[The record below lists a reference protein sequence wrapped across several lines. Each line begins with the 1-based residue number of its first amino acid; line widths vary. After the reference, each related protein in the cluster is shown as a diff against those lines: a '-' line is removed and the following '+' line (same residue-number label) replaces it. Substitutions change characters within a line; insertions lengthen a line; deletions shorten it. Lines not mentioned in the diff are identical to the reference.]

1 MSFEFHDPIEATLKS
16 VTPRTEK
23 HGEDDVLALSM
34 GLAITGPNTLLDKAF
49 PGLRQS
55 IYMAVEGQ
63 PQLPGVEEAT
73 PKLRTKLMELVQLSA
88 KYEGWT
94 LTVDHGIDEDD
105 PIALGG
111 CRIDKFRVRPME
123 GGSVELLFR
132 IGSNDIDSE
141 EAGQLFGKL
150 HQTISIRL
158 KAPEKPAD
166 AIDGTVGHPGLA
178 AQRAEEAGQ
187 QRLGGLD
194 EDAERRADDATGAFL
209 GLQGDGDDADGGGG
223 HDDDGGDG
231 QAGGDDAGGGGAE
244 LAGASPAE
252 QAAAAHAEPRQR
264 RRTAAQAFIDQHTA
278 IE

>member
-1 MSFEFHDPIEATLKS
+1 MTFEFHEPIEATLKS

-34 GLAITGPNTLLDKAF
+34 GLAITGPNTLLDRAF
-49 PGLRQS
+49 PGLRHS

-73 PKLRTKLMELVQLSA
+73 PKLRTNLMELVQLSA

-111 CRIDKFRVRPME
+111 CRVDKFRVRPME

-166 AIDGTVGHPGLA
+166 VIDGTVGHPGLA
-178 AQRAEEAGQ
+178 AQRAEDAGQ
-187 QRLGGLD
+187 QRLD
-194 EDAERRADDATGAFL
+194 VDTEAERHADDATGAFL
-209 GLQGDGDDADGGGG
+209 GLHGNGDDGSDGTGGADGDDT
-223 HDDDGGDG
+223 GDG
-231 QAGGDDAGGGGAE
+231 AGEGGAD

-252 QAAAAHAEPRQR
+252 RAAAEPAAPARSR
-264 RRTAAQAFIDQHTA
+264 RRTAAQQFIDQHA
-278 IE
+278 PIE

>member
-1 MSFEFHDPIEATLKS
+1 MTFEFHEPIEATLKS

-34 GLAITGPNTLLDKAF
+34 GLAITGPNTLLDRAF
-49 PGLRQS
+49 PGLRHS
-55 IYMAVEGQ
+55 IYTAVEGQ

-73 PKLRTKLMELVQLSA
+73 PKLRTNLMELVQLSA

-111 CRIDKFRVRPME
+111 CRVDKFRVRPME

-166 AIDGTVGHPGLA
+166 VIDGTVGHPGLA

-187 QRLGGLD
+187 QRLD
-194 EDAERRADDATGAFL
+194 VDTEAERQADDATGAFL
-209 GLQGDGDDADGGGG
+209 GLHGDGDGDAGSDG
-223 HDDDGGDG
+223 
-231 QAGGDDAGGGGAE
+231 AGGDDTGDGAGEGGAD

-252 QAAAAHAEPRQR
+252 RAAAEPASPARSR
-264 RRTAAQAFIDQHTA
+264 RRTVAQQFIDQHA
-278 IE
+278 PIE

>member
-1 MSFEFHDPIEATLKS
+1 MTFEFHEPIEATLKS

-34 GLAITGPNTLLDKAF
+34 GLAITGPNTLLDRAF
-49 PGLRQS
+49 PGLRHS

-63 PQLPGVEEAT
+63 PALPGVEEAT
-73 PKLRTKLMELVQLSA
+73 PKLRTNLMELVQLSA

-111 CRIDKFRVRPME
+111 CRVDKFRVRPME

-166 AIDGTVGHPGLA
+166 VIDGTVGHPGLA

-187 QRLGGLD
+187 QRLDGLE

-209 GLQGDGDDADGGGG
+209 GLQGHGQEEGGGAG
-223 HDDDGGDG
+223 GDDDGSDDQPGD
-231 QAGGDDAGGGGAE
+231 DDAGGGGAD

-252 QAAAAHAEPRQR
+252 RAAAEPAAPPRSR
-264 RRTAAQAFIDQHTA
+264 RRTAAQQFIDQHA
-278 IE
+278 